1 MDRARQVFAS
11 RARDQRRP
19 GDPAVRDR
27 PRDARRRDQ
36 HDAAGAGDSG
46 ELRFQCRRV
55 TERRAQGAARH
66 DRHVRCQRVGEQTAN
81 PDASAIRKQL
91 IQTYMY
97 FLSAP
102 FLAVAV
108 YYLLQVIASSVAEPV
123 LVVIAFAS
131 GLMSNAAVGAIMAFA
146 DNVLEKA
153 RQPKAAAGNPVAY

>member
-1 MDRARQVFAS
+1 MLGAGINMTRQVPEIQANYDS
-11 RARDQRRP
+11 N
-19 GDPAVRDR
+19 
-27 PRDARRRDQ
+27 
-36 HDAAGAGDSG
+36 AGAS
-46 ELRFQCRRV
+46 LK
-55 TERRAQGAARH
+55 GALKAPLAMIGMS
-66 DRHVRCQRVGEQTAN
+66 DASAVGEQTAN

-153 RQPKAAAGNPVAY
+153 RQPNAAAGNPVA